1 MCLVF
6 DIEETVDRQ
15 IPCCTRTNSYY
26 PNGQSQCVDSEA
38 SRRRCPMYKY
48 DDRRRDATN
57 AVREMLGGKCNTSPC
72 LVLYA
77 YIDAATHTHTL
88 SCPYY

>member
-26 PNGQSQCVDSEA
+26 SNGQSQCVDREA
-38 SRRRCPMYKY
+38 SRRRCPMYKQ
-48 DDRRRDATN
+48 DDRRREATN
-57 AVREMLGGKCNTSPC
+57 AVREMLGGK
-72 LVLYA
+72 
-77 YIDAATHTHTL
+77 
-88 SCPYY
+88 

>member
-1 MCLVF
+1 
-6 DIEETVDRQ
+6 
-15 IPCCTRTNSYY
+15 
-26 PNGQSQCVDSEA
+26 
-38 SRRRCPMYKY
+38 MYKY

-88 SCPYY
+88 SCPYYLRINLFFQDPYQARTIPTFILILNRLGRRQQLLARAISTIW